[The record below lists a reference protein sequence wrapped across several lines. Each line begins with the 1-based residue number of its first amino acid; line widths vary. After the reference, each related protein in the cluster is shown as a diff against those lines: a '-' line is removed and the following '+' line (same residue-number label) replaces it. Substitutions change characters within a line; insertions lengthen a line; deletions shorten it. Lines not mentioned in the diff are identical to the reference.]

1 MVDISNDSQVSGT
14 GIGGGGDVILCS
26 EESLM
31 SSLWDMV
38 SLSCAH
44 RISRLKYGSGARG
57 DGLEMQRKMGRA
69 PQGALGKADLGP
81 WLGLI

>member
-1 MVDISNDSQVSGT
+1 
-14 GIGGGGDVILCS
+14 
-26 EESLM
+26 M

-57 DGLEMQRKMGRA
+57 DGLEMQREMGRA

-81 WLGLI
+81 WPGLI